1 ERLKRPNGLPL
12 QCRLGIATGLVVAG
26 EGSSVGAA
34 GEGTVVGSTPNLAA
48 RLQSLADP
56 NSVLVGPLTHQLTA
70 DFFEYSYL
78 GEQAIKGFRAPV
90 PVWKVLRESAT
101 TSRFAAARVTATPIV
116 GRERELTFLHD
127 AWRRAAQGNGHL
139 VLLAGDAGMGKS
151 RLLEALA
158 EQISEPHTLLRCQCS
173 PYHRNSVLFPMKM
186 LLRHRLELSRDL
198 PVQENLDRI
207 SRMLARIGRQAH
219 VSTFLL
225 AELLEIPSDEAAS
238 AIDMTPNQRQAETL
252 AILEDV
258 LMAPVDGPVLLLI
271 EDAHWSDQTTQTLL
285 GRLLKR
291 IERERALVLIS
302 HRPELKTNWS
312 EHPQA
317 TQISCKQMGHQHCAA
332 LVRHLATGTQ
342 VDDATVQQIV
352 ARSDGVPLFVEELT
366 KAVVQ
371 LGALDAGTVPLTL
384 KDSLTARLDRLGH
397 AKDIAQIASV
407 VGRQFSHE
415 LLAAIAGAK
424 ESDLLTA
431 LARLRESGVIFEAG
445 DDGEGSYS
453 FHHSLVQEAAY
464 EGLAR
469 SRKQSLH
476 EQIARHLEAEPEN
489 EPTVIAHHYGAAGRA
504 EQSSRFWMLAGDRA
518 SERLAFAD
526 AIANFNF
533 ALAEAERVGDP
544 RVRALLKVDAQLKLG
559 TTLAIHKGT
568 HNDEAGAA
576 LELARTLAKEANAGP
591 QLFQATWGAY
601 SNAARNR
608 QFDKAALRG
617 QELLTIS
624 EGLGDQDLMFEALH
638 HRW

>member
-1 ERLKRPNGLPL
+1 MSDLGSWLQDLGLEKYLDVLASHDVDLVVAPELTEQDLEKLGLSLGHRRKFMAAAAKLRAEAPSSAPPSPEREPDAQPAAAVERRQVTVVFADLVGSAQLGDELDPEDLLRLLRQYREECVAVIAKYDGFIAQYLGDGMLVYFGFPQAQEHAAERAVRASLEIIEKVERLKRPNGLPL

-101 TSRFAAARVTATPIV
+101 TSRFAAARVTATLIV

-127 AWRRAAQGNGHL
+127 AWRRAAQVSGRL
-139 VLLAGDAGMGKS
+139 LLLAGDAGMGKS

-291 IERERALVLIS
+291 IERERALVLIT

-453 FHHSLVQEAAY
+453 FHHS
-464 EGLAR
+464 
-469 SRKQSLH
+469 
-476 EQIARHLEAEPEN
+476 
-489 EPTVIAHHYGAAGRA
+489 
-504 EQSSRFWMLAGDRA
+504 
-518 SERLAFAD
+518 
-526 AIANFNF
+526 
-533 ALAEAERVGDP
+533 
-544 RVRALLKVDAQLKLG
+544 
-559 TTLAIHKGT
+559 
-568 HNDEAGAA
+568 
-576 LELARTLAKEANAGP
+576 
-591 QLFQATWGAY
+591 
-601 SNAARNR
+601 
-608 QFDKAALRG
+608 
-617 QELLTIS
+617 
-624 EGLGDQDLMFEALH
+624 
-638 HRW
+638 